1 MFKTTR
7 SIFALLWFVAIA
19 GCSGG
24 SVDSVDDSTTG
35 TAAAE
40 VPDRILSNG
49 RVLTVDENFNIVEAI
64 ALDGD
69 RILATGTTDEMAAL
83 AGPDTVIMD
92 LEGRTVIPGLIDNHV
107 HYIRTVQRWHQQA
120 RIDGVASREEALAII
135 AEHAASL
142 PAGEWFMVQGG
153 WSVDQFADR
162 KGGFT
167 LEELDRAAPDNP
179 FYAQTSYRGAYA
191 NSLAL
196 NAVGVG
202 TEAGAWQQ
210 GRQSFNRMFREM
222 PPPTEEQLKENL
234 YRFSADLNAVGL
246 TTVYDVDRPSAG
258 DISLI
263 ARASA
268 ERHLPLRVFHTLK
281 YRAETSAEADEA
293 VELIRSHTPN
303 SVDDRIGLLGL
314 GEHVYG
320 PMHDSSN
327 TVESYSDE
335 IWNEYMK
342 LATVAAQGGWH
353 IHEHVMA
360 ERTVIDFLDRLETLN
375 ETVPITDLRWT
386 LAHVL
391 TVTEETI
398 QRANELGLTAAVH
411 GQAVHQARPIVPRG
425 DATRPPIP
433 PMAAFEA
440 SGMIWGL
447 GTDTGVVSHY
457 QPFVTLMWAATGLGV
472 DGTLIHP
479 DPVGREA
486 ALVAHTRSNA
496 YMLFKEDDLGTLEAG
511 KLADLAVL
519 DRDYLTV
526 PAHEIKDIEP
536 VLTMVGGE
544 IVYGELQEPAL

>member
-7 SIFALLWFVAIA
+7 SISALCWVVVIA
-19 GCSGG
+19 GCNGS
-24 SVDSVDDSTTG
+24 SVDSIDDSSTET
-35 TAAAE
+35 TAAAA
-40 VPDRILSNG
+40 PDRILSNG
-49 RVLTVDENFNIVEAI
+49 RILTVDEDFNVVEAI

-69 RILATGTTDEMAAL
+69 RILATGTDDEIVAL
-83 AGPDTVIMD
+83 ANPDTAIMD

-120 RIDGVASREEALAII
+120 RIDGVESREEALAII
-135 AEHAASL
+135 AEHAAGL
-142 PAGEWFMVQGG
+142 PSGEWFMVQGG

-167 LEELDRAAPDNP
+167 LEELDRAAPENP
-179 FYAQTSYRGAYA
+179 FYAQVSYRGAYA

-202 TEAGAWQQ
+202 TDGGAWQQ

-222 PPPTEEQLKENL
+222 PPPPEEQLEQNL
-234 YRFSADLNAVGL
+234 YQFSADLNAAGL

-268 ERHLPLRVFHTLK
+268 EQQLPLRVFHTLK

-293 VELIRSHTPN
+293 VELIRSHTPF

-327 TVESYSDE
+327 TVESYPDE
-335 IWNEYMK
+335 IWDEYMK

-360 ERTVIDFLDRLETLN
+360 DRTVIDFLDRLETLN
-375 ETVPITDLRWT
+375 EAVPITDLRWT

-433 PMAAFEA
+433 PMAAFED
-440 SGMIWGL
+440 SGMVWGL

-457 QPFVTLMWAATGLGV
+457 QPFVTLMWAATGLGI
-472 DGTLIHP
+472 DGTLIHT

-496 YMLFKEDDLGTLEAG
+496 YLLFKEDDLGTLEAG
-511 KLADLAVL
+511 KLADLVVL

-536 VLTMVGGE
+536 VMTMVGGE
-544 IVYGELQEPAL
+544 IVYGEL

>member
-1 MFKTTR
+1 MYKKTR
-7 SIFALLWFVAIA
+7 SISAGFWFVVIA
-19 GCSGG
+19 GCNGG
-24 SVDSVDDSTTG
+24 SVDSIDDSTTE
-35 TAAAE
+35 TAATAA
-40 VPDRILSNG
+40 PDRILSNG
-49 RVLTVDENFNIVEAI
+49 RILTVDEDFNVVEAI

-69 RILATGTTDEMAAL
+69 RILATGTDDEMVAL
-83 AGPDTVIMD
+83 ADPDTVIMD

-120 RIDGVASREEALAII
+120 RIDGVESREEALAII
-135 AEHAASL
+135 AQHAAGL

-153 WSVDQFADR
+153 WSADQFADR

-167 LEELDRAAPDNP
+167 LEELDRAAPETP
-179 FYAQTSYRGAYA
+179 FYAQVSYRGAYA

-196 NAVGVG
+196 NAVEVETDG
-202 TEAGAWQQ
+202 GAWQQ
-210 GRQSFNRMFREM
+210 GRQAFNRMFREM
-222 PPPTEEQLKENL
+222 PPPTEEQLKQNL
-234 YRFSADLNAVGL
+234 YQFSADLTAVGL

-268 ERHLPLRVFHTLK
+268 ERQLPLRVFHTLK

-293 VELIRSHTPN
+293 VELIRAHTPF

-360 ERTVIDFLDRLETLN
+360 DRTIIDFLDRLEALN
-375 ETVPITDLRWT
+375 ETVSITDLRWT

-398 QRANELGLTAAVH
+398 QRARELGLTAAVH
-411 GQAVHQARPIVPRG
+411 GQAAHQARPIVPRG

-433 PMAAFEA
+433 PMEAFED

-457 QPFVTLMWAATGLGV
+457 QPFVTLMWAATGLGI
-472 DGTLIHP
+472 DGTVIHP

-496 YMLFKEDDLGTLEAG
+496 YLLFKEDDLGTLEAG
-511 KLADLAVL
+511 KLADLVVL

-526 PAHEIKDIEP
+526 PAHEIKNIEP

-544 IVYGELQEPAL
+544 IVYGEL

>member
-1 MFKTTR
+1 MYKTTR
-7 SIFALLWFVAIA
+7 SISALLWFIVIA
-19 GCSGG
+19 GCNGDP
-24 SVDSVDDSTTG
+24 VDSIDEGATE
-35 TAAAE
+35 TAAVTA
-40 VPDRILSNG
+40 PDRVLNNG
-49 RVLTVDENFNIVEAI
+49 RILTVDEDFSIVEAI

-69 RILATGTTDEMAAL
+69 RILATGSNEEMAAL
-83 AGPDTVIMD
+83 ANPDTEIMD

-120 RIDGVASREEALAII
+120 RIDGVDSREEALAII
-135 AEHAASL
+135 SEHAAGL

-167 LEELDRAAPDNP
+167 LEELDRAAPEHP
-179 FYAQTSYRGAYA
+179 FYAQVSYRGAYA

-202 TEAGAWQQ
+202 TDGGSWQQ
-210 GRQSFNRMFREM
+210 GRGSFNRMFREM
-222 PPPTEEQLKENL
+222 PAPSEEQLEQNL
-234 YRFSADLNAVGL
+234 YRFSADLAAAGL
-246 TTVYDVDRPSAG
+246 TTAYDVDRPSAG

-263 ARASA
+263 ARASS
-268 ERHLPLRVFHTLK
+268 EKPLPLRVFHTLK

-293 VELIRSHTPN
+293 VELIRTHTPF

-327 TVESYSDE
+327 TVESYPDE
-335 IWNEYMK
+335 VWDEYMK
-342 LATVAAQGGWH
+342 LATVAAEGGWH

-360 ERTVIDFLDRLETLN
+360 ERTIIDFLDRLEALN

-398 QRANELGLTAAVH
+398 QRARELGLTAAVH

-433 PMAAFEA
+433 PMAAFED

-457 QPFVTLMWAATGLGV
+457 QPFVTLMWAATGLGI

-496 YMLFKEDDLGTLEAG
+496 YLMFKEDDLGTLEAG
-511 KLADLAVL
+511 KLADLVVL
-519 DRDYLTV
+519 DRDYMTV

-536 VLTMVGGE
+536 VMTMVGGE
-544 IVYGELQEPAL
+544 IVYGEL

>member
-1 MFKTTR
+1 MYKTTR
-7 SIFALLWFVAIA
+7 SISALLWFIAIA

-24 SVDSVDDSTTG
+24 PVDSTDEG
-35 TAAAE
+35 TAETAAITA
-40 VPDRILSNG
+40 PDRILNNG
-49 RVLTVDENFNIVEAI
+49 RILTVDEEFNIVEAI

-69 RILATGTTDEMAAL
+69 RILATGTNDEMAAL
-83 AGPDTVIMD
+83 ANPETEIMD

-120 RIDGVASREEALAII
+120 RIDGVDSREEALAII
-135 AEHAASL
+135 SEHAAGL
-142 PAGEWFMVQGG
+142 PPGEWFMIQGG

-179 FYAQTSYRGAYA
+179 FYAQVSYRGAYA

-202 TEAGAWQQ
+202 TDGGSWQQ

-222 PPPTEEQLKENL
+222 PAPSEEQLEQNL
-234 YRFSADLNAVGL
+234 YRFSADLAAVGL
-246 TTVYDVDRPSAG
+246 TTAYDVDRPSAG

-263 ARASA
+263 ARAST
-268 ERHLPLRVFHTLK
+268 EKHLPLRVFHTLK

-293 VELIRSHTPN
+293 VELIRAHTPF

-327 TVESYSDE
+327 TVEPYPDD
-335 IWNEYMK
+335 IWDEYMK

-360 ERTVIDFLDRLETLN
+360 ERTIIDFLDRLEALN

-398 QRANELGLTAAVH
+398 QRARELGLTAAVH

-433 PMAAFEA
+433 PMAAFEDN
-440 SGMIWGL
+440 GMIWGL

-457 QPFVTLMWAATGLGV
+457 QPFVTLMWAATGLGI

-496 YMLFKEDDLGTLEAG
+496 YLMFKEDDLGTLEAG
-511 KLADLAVL
+511 KLADLVVL

-536 VLTMVGGE
+536 VMTMVGGE
-544 IVYGELQEPAL
+544 IVYGEL

>member
-1 MFKTTR
+1 MYKKTR
-7 SIFALLWFVAIA
+7 SISAGFWFVVIA
-19 GCSGG
+19 GCNGG
-24 SVDSVDDSTTG
+24 SVDSIDDSTTE
-35 TAAAE
+35 TAATAA
-40 VPDRILSNG
+40 PDRILSNG
-49 RVLTVDENFNIVEAI
+49 RILTVDEDINVVEAI

-69 RILATGTTDEMAAL
+69 RILATGTDDEMVAL
-83 AGPDTVIMD
+83 ADPDTVIMD

-120 RIDGVASREEALAII
+120 RIDGVESREEALAII
-135 AEHAASL
+135 AQHAAGL

-153 WSVDQFADR
+153 WSADQFADR

-167 LEELDRAAPDNP
+167 LEELDRAAPETP
-179 FYAQTSYRGAYA
+179 FYAQVSYRGAYA

-196 NAVGVG
+196 NAVEVETDG
-202 TEAGAWQQ
+202 GAWQQ
-210 GRQSFNRMFREM
+210 GRQAFNRMFREM
-222 PPPTEEQLKENL
+222 PPPTEEQLKQNL
-234 YRFSADLNAVGL
+234 YQFSADLTAVGL

-268 ERHLPLRVFHTLK
+268 ERQLPLRVFHTLK

-293 VELIRSHTPN
+293 VELIRAHTPF

-360 ERTVIDFLDRLETLN
+360 DRTIIDFLDRLEALN
-375 ETVPITDLRWT
+375 ETVSITDLRWT

-398 QRANELGLTAAVH
+398 QRARELGLTAAVH
-411 GQAVHQARPIVPRG
+411 GQAAHQARPIVPRG

-433 PMAAFEA
+433 PMEAFED

-457 QPFVTLMWAATGLGV
+457 QPFVTLMWAATGLGI
-472 DGTLIHP
+472 DGTVIHP

-496 YMLFKEDDLGTLEAG
+496 YLLFKEDDLGTLEAG
-511 KLADLAVL
+511 KLADLVVL

-526 PAHEIKDIEP
+526 PAHEIKNIEP

-544 IVYGELQEPAL
+544 IVYGEL

>member
-1 MFKTTR
+1 MYKTTR
-7 SIFALLWFVAIA
+7 SISALLWFIVIA

-24 SVDSVDDSTTG
+24 SVDSIDEGATE
-35 TAAAE
+35 TAAVTA
-40 VPDRILSNG
+40 PDRVLNNG
-49 RVLTVDENFNIVEAI
+49 RILTVDEDFSIVEAI

-69 RILATGTTDEMAAL
+69 RILATGSNEEMAAL
-83 AGPDTVIMD
+83 ANPNTEIMD
-92 LEGRTVIPGLIDNHV
+92 LESRTVIPGLIDNHV

-120 RIDGVASREEALAII
+120 RIDGVDSREEALAII
-135 AEHAASL
+135 SEHAAGL

-179 FYAQTSYRGAYA
+179 FYAQVSYRGAYA

-202 TEAGAWQQ
+202 TDGGSWQQ
-210 GRQSFNRMFREM
+210 GRGSFNRMFREM
-222 PPPTEEQLKENL
+222 PAPSEEQLEQNL
-234 YRFSADLNAVGL
+234 YRFSADLAAAGL
-246 TTVYDVDRPSAG
+246 TTAYDVDRPSAG

-263 ARASA
+263 ARASS
-268 ERHLPLRVFHTLK
+268 EKPLPLRVFHTLK

-293 VELIRSHTPN
+293 VELIRAHTPF

-327 TVESYSDE
+327 TVEPYPDE
-335 IWNEYMK
+335 IWDEYMK
-342 LATVAAQGGWH
+342 LATVAAEDGWH

-360 ERTVIDFLDRLETLN
+360 ERTIIDFLDRLEALN

-398 QRANELGLTAAVH
+398 QRARALGLTAAVH
-411 GQAVHQARPIVPRG
+411 GQAVHQARPIMPRG

-433 PMAAFEA
+433 PMAALED

-457 QPFVTLMWAATGLGV
+457 QPFVTLMWAATGLGI

-496 YMLFKEDDLGTLEAG
+496 YLMFKEDDLGTLEAG
-511 KLADLAVL
+511 KLADLVVL
-519 DRDYLTV
+519 DRDYMTV

-536 VLTMVGGE
+536 VMTMVGGE
-544 IVYGELQEPAL
+544 IVYSEL

>member
-1 MFKTTR
+1 MYKTTR
-7 SIFALLWFVAIA
+7 SISALLWFIVIA
-19 GCSGG
+19 GCNGDP
-24 SVDSVDDSTTG
+24 VDSIDEGATE
-35 TAAAE
+35 TAAVTA
-40 VPDRILSNG
+40 PDRVLNNG
-49 RVLTVDENFNIVEAI
+49 RILTVDEDFRIVEAI

-69 RILATGTTDEMAAL
+69 RILATGSNEEMAAL
-83 AGPDTVIMD
+83 ANPDTEIMD

-120 RIDGVASREEALAII
+120 RIDGVDSREEALAII
-135 AEHAASL
+135 SEHAAGL
-142 PAGEWFMVQGG
+142 PPGEWFMVQGG

-179 FYAQTSYRGAYA
+179 FYAQVSYRGAYA

-196 NAVGVG
+196 HAVGVG
-202 TEAGAWQQ
+202 TDGGSWQQ
-210 GRQSFNRMFREM
+210 GRGSFNRMFREM
-222 PPPTEEQLKENL
+222 PAPSEEQLEQNL
-234 YRFSADLNAVGL
+234 YRFSADLAAVGL
-246 TTVYDVDRPSAG
+246 TTAYDVDRPSAG

-263 ARASA
+263 ARASS
-268 ERHLPLRVFHTLK
+268 EKPLPLRVFHTLK

-293 VELIRSHTPN
+293 VELIRAHTPF

-327 TVESYSDE
+327 TVEPYPDE
-335 IWNEYMK
+335 IWDEYMK
-342 LATVAAQGGWH
+342 LATVAAEDGWH

-360 ERTVIDFLDRLETLN
+360 DRTIIDFLDRLEALN

-398 QRANELGLTAAVH
+398 QRARALGLTAAVH

-433 PMAAFEA
+433 PMAALED

-457 QPFVTLMWAATGLGV
+457 QPFVTLMWAATGLGI

-496 YMLFKEDDLGTLEAG
+496 YLMFKEDDLGTLEAG
-511 KLADLAVL
+511 KLADLVVL
-519 DRDYLTV
+519 DRDYMTV

-536 VLTMVGGE
+536 VMTMVGGE
-544 IVYGELQEPAL
+544 IVYSEL

>member
-1 MFKTTR
+1 MYKTTR
-7 SIFALLWFVAIA
+7 SISTLLCFVAIA
-19 GCSGG
+19 GCNGG

-40 VPDRILSNG
+40 APDRILSNG

-69 RILATGTTDEMAAL
+69 RILATGTNDEMAAL
-83 AGPDTVIMD
+83 AGPDTLIMD

-120 RIDGVASREEALAII
+120 RIDGVASREDALAII

-263 ARASA
+263 ARAAS

-293 VELIRSHTPN
+293 VELIRSHTPF

-320 PMHDSSN
+320 PMHYSSN
-327 TVESYSDE
+327 KV
-335 IWNEYMK
+335 
-342 LATVAAQGGWH
+342 
-353 IHEHVMA
+353 
-360 ERTVIDFLDRLETLN
+360 
-375 ETVPITDLRWT
+375 
-386 LAHVL
+386 
-391 TVTEETI
+391 
-398 QRANELGLTAAVH
+398 
-411 GQAVHQARPIVPRG
+411 
-425 DATRPPIP
+425 
-433 PMAAFEA
+433 
-440 SGMIWGL
+440 
-447 GTDTGVVSHY
+447 
-457 QPFVTLMWAATGLGV
+457 
-472 DGTLIHP
+472 
-479 DPVGREA
+479 
-486 ALVAHTRSNA
+486 
-496 YMLFKEDDLGTLEAG
+496 
-511 KLADLAVL
+511 
-519 DRDYLTV
+519 
-526 PAHEIKDIEP
+526 
-536 VLTMVGGE
+536 
-544 IVYGELQEPAL
+544 

>member
-1 MFKTTR
+1 MYKTTR
-7 SIFALLWFVAIA
+7 SISALPWFIVIA

-24 SVDSVDDSTTG
+24 SVDSIDEGTTE
-35 TAAAE
+35 TAAVTA
-40 VPDRILSNG
+40 PDRVLNNG
-49 RVLTVDENFNIVEAI
+49 RILTVDEEFNIVEAI

-69 RILATGTTDEMAAL
+69 RILATGTNDEMGAL
-83 AGPDTVIMD
+83 ANPDTEIMD

-120 RIDGVASREEALAII
+120 RLDGVDSRDDALAII
-135 AEHAASL
+135 SEHAAGL
-142 PAGEWFMVQGG
+142 PPGEWFMVQGG

-167 LEELDRAAPDNP
+167 LEELDRAAPENP
-179 FYAQTSYRGAYA
+179 FYAQVSYRGAYA

-202 TEAGAWQQ
+202 TDGGSWQQ
-210 GRQSFNRMFREM
+210 GRGSFNRMFREM
-222 PPPTEEQLKENL
+222 PAPSEEQLEQNL
-234 YRFSADLNAVGL
+234 YEFSADLAAVGL

-263 ARASA
+263 ARASS
-268 ERHLPLRVFHTLK
+268 EKHLPVRVFHTLK

-293 VELIRSHTPN
+293 VELILAHTPF

-320 PMHDSSN
+320 PMRDSSN
-327 TVESYSDE
+327 TVESYPDE
-335 IWNEYMK
+335 IWDEYMK

-360 ERTVIDFLDRLETLN
+360 DRTIIDFLDRLEALN

-398 QRANELGLTAAVH
+398 QRARELGLTAAVH

-433 PMAAFEA
+433 PMAAFEH

-457 QPFVTLMWAATGLGV
+457 QPFVTLMWAATGLGI

-479 DPVGREA
+479 EPVGREA

-496 YMLFKEDDLGTLEAG
+496 YLMFKEDDLGTLEAG
-511 KLADLAVL
+511 KLADLVVL
-519 DRDYLTV
+519 DRDYMTV

-536 VLTMVGGE
+536 VMTMVGGE
-544 IVYGELQEPAL
+544 IVYSEL

>member
-1 MFKTTR
+1 MYKKTR
-7 SIFALLWFVAIA
+7 SISAGFWFVVIA
-19 GCSGG
+19 GCNGG
-24 SVDSVDDSTTG
+24 SVDSIDDSTTE
-35 TAAAE
+35 TAATAA
-40 VPDRILSNG
+40 PDRILSNG
-49 RVLTVDENFNIVEAI
+49 RILTVDEDFNVVEAI

-69 RILATGTTDEMAAL
+69 RILATGTDDEMVAL
-83 AGPDTVIMD
+83 ADPDTVIMD

-120 RIDGVASREEALAII
+120 RIDGVESREEALAII
-135 AEHAASL
+135 AQHAAGL

-153 WSVDQFADR
+153 WSADQFADR

-167 LEELDRAAPDNP
+167 LEELDRAAPETP
-179 FYAQTSYRGAYA
+179 FYAQVSYRGAYA

-196 NAVGVG
+196 NAVEVETDG
-202 TEAGAWQQ
+202 GAWQQ
-210 GRQSFNRMFREM
+210 GRQAFNRMFREM
-222 PPPTEEQLKENL
+222 PPPTEEQLKQNL
-234 YRFSADLNAVGL
+234 YKFSADLTAVGL

-268 ERHLPLRVFHTLK
+268 ERQLPLRVFHTLK

-293 VELIRSHTPN
+293 VELIRAHTPF

-360 ERTVIDFLDRLETLN
+360 DRTIIDFLDRLEALN
-375 ETVPITDLRWT
+375 ETVSITDLRWT

-398 QRANELGLTAAVH
+398 QRARELGLTAAVH
-411 GQAVHQARPIVPRG
+411 GQAAHQARPIVPRG

-433 PMAAFEA
+433 PMEAFED

-457 QPFVTLMWAATGLGV
+457 QPFVTLMWAATGLGI
-472 DGTLIHP
+472 DGTVIHP

-496 YMLFKEDDLGTLEAG
+496 YLLFKEDDLGTLEAG
-511 KLADLAVL
+511 KLADLVVL

-526 PAHEIKDIEP
+526 PAHEIKNIEP

-544 IVYGELQEPAL
+544 IVYGEL

>member
-1 MFKTTR
+1 MSKTTR
-7 SIFALLWFVAIA
+7 SISAGFWFVVIA
-19 GCSGG
+19 GCNGG
-24 SVDSVDDSTTG
+24 SVDSIDDNTTE
-35 TAAAE
+35 TAAAAA
-40 VPDRILSNG
+40 PDRILSNG
-49 RVLTVDENFNIVEAI
+49 RILTVDEDFNVVEAI

-69 RILATGTTDEMAAL
+69 RILATGTDDEMVAL
-83 AGPDTVIMD
+83 ADPDTVIMD

-120 RIDGVASREEALAII
+120 RIDGVESREEALAII
-135 AEHAASL
+135 AEHAAGL

-153 WSVDQFADR
+153 WSADQFADR

-167 LEELDRAAPDNP
+167 LEELDRAAPETP
-179 FYAQTSYRGAYA
+179 FYAQVSYRGAYA

-196 NAVGVG
+196 NAVEGKTDG
-202 TEAGAWQQ
+202 GAWQQ
-210 GRQSFNRMFREM
+210 GRQAFNRMFREM
-222 PPPTEEQLKENL
+222 PPPTEEQLKQNL
-234 YRFSADLNAVGL
+234 YQFSADLNAVGL

-268 ERHLPLRVFHTLK
+268 ERQLPLRVFHTLK

-293 VELIRSHTPN
+293 VELIRAHTPF

-360 ERTVIDFLDRLETLN
+360 DRTIIDFLDRLEALN
-375 ETVPITDLRWT
+375 ETVSITDLRWT

-398 QRANELGLTAAVH
+398 QRARELGLTAAVH
-411 GQAVHQARPIVPRG
+411 GQAAHQARPIVPRG

-433 PMAAFEA
+433 PMAAFED

-457 QPFVTLMWAATGLGV
+457 QPFVTLMWAATGLGI
-472 DGTLIHP
+472 DGTAIHP

-486 ALVAHTRSNA
+486 ALAAHTRSNA
-496 YMLFKEDDLGTLEAG
+496 YLLFKEADLGTLEAG
-511 KLADLAVL
+511 KLADLVVL

-544 IVYGELQEPAL
+544 IVYSTL

>member
-1 MFKTTR
+1 MHKTTR
-7 SIFALLWFVAIA
+7 SISAGFWFVVIA
-19 GCSGG
+19 GCNGG
-24 SVDSVDDSTTG
+24 SVDSIDDSTTE
-35 TAAAE
+35 TAAAAA
-40 VPDRILSNG
+40 PDRILSNG
-49 RVLTVDENFNIVEAI
+49 RILTVDEDFNVVEAL

-69 RILATGTTDEMAAL
+69 RIMATGTDDEIVAL
-83 AGPDTVIMD
+83 ADPDTVIMD
-92 LEGRTVIPGLIDNHV
+92 VEGRTVIPGLIDNHV

-120 RIDGVASREEALAII
+120 RIDGVESREEALVII
-135 AEHAASL
+135 AEHAAGL

-162 KGGFT
+162 QGGFT
-167 LEELDRAAPDNP
+167 LEELDRAAPETP
-179 FYAQTSYRGAYA
+179 FYAQVSYRGAYA

-196 NAVGVG
+196 NAVGVETDG
-202 TEAGAWQQ
+202 GAWQQ
-210 GRQSFNRMFREM
+210 GRQAFNRMFREM
-222 PPPTEEQLKENL
+222 PPPTEEQLKQNL
-234 YRFSADLNAVGL
+234 YQFSADLNAVGL

-268 ERHLPLRVFHTLK
+268 ERQLPLRVFHTLK

-293 VELIRSHTPN
+293 VELIRAHTPF

-327 TVESYSDE
+327 TVESHSDE

-360 ERTVIDFLDRLETLN
+360 DRTIIDFLDRLEALN
-375 ETVPITDLRWT
+375 ETVSITDLRWT

-398 QRANELGLTAAVH
+398 QRARELGLTAAVH

-433 PMAAFEA
+433 PMAAFED

-457 QPFVTLMWAATGLGV
+457 QPFVTLMWAATGLGI
-472 DGTLIHP
+472 DGTVIHP

-496 YMLFKEDDLGTLEAG
+496 YLLFKEDDLGTLEAG
-511 KLADLAVL
+511 KLADLVVL

-544 IVYGELQEPAL
+544 IVYSTL

>member
-7 SIFALLWFVAIA
+7 SIPALCWVVVIA
-19 GCSGG
+19 GCNGG
-24 SVDSVDDSTTG
+24 PVDSIDDSTPE
-35 TAAAE
+35 TAAAAA
-40 VPDRILSNG
+40 PDRILSNG
-49 RVLTVDENFNIVEAI
+49 RILTVDEDFNVVEAI
-64 ALDGD
+64 ALDGA
-69 RILATGTTDEMAAL
+69 RILATGTDEEIVAL
-83 AGPDTVIMD
+83 ADPDTTIMD

-120 RIDGVASREEALAII
+120 RIDGVESREEALAII
-135 AEHAASL
+135 AGHAAGL
-142 PAGEWFMVQGG
+142 PSGEWFMVQGG

-179 FYAQTSYRGAYA
+179 FYAQVSYRGAYA

-196 NAVGVG
+196 NAVGAG
-202 TEAGAWQQ
+202 TDRGAWQQ

-222 PPPTEEQLKENL
+222 PPPTEEQLGQNL
-234 YRFSADLNAVGL
+234 YQFSADLNAAGL

-268 ERHLPLRVFHTLK
+268 ERQLPLRVFHTLK

-293 VELIRSHTPN
+293 VELIRSHTPF

-314 GEHVYG
+314 GEHVFG

-327 TVESYSDE
+327 TVESYPDE
-335 IWNEYMK
+335 VWDEYMK

-360 ERTVIDFLDRLETLN
+360 DRTIIDFLDRLETLN
-375 ETVPITDLRWT
+375 ETVPIADLRWT

-398 QRANELGLTAAVH
+398 QRANDLGLTAAIH

-433 PMAAFEA
+433 PMEAFEA
-440 SGMIWGL
+440 SGMVWGL

-457 QPFVTLMWAATGLGV
+457 QPFVTLMWAATGLGI
-472 DGTLIHP
+472 DGTVIHP
-479 DPVGREA
+479 NPVGREA

-496 YMLFKEDDLGTLEAG
+496 YLLFKEADLGTLEAG
-511 KLADLAVL
+511 KLADLVVL

-536 VLTMVGGE
+536 VMTMVGGE
-544 IVYGELQEPAL
+544 IVYSEL

>member
-1 MFKTTR
+1 MR
-7 SIFALLWFVAIA
+7 STLSIA
-19 GCSGG
+19 GLICFLALASCAT
-24 SVDSVDDSTTG
+24 DDSTTE
-35 TAAAE
+35 TAAVTA
-40 VPDRILSNG
+40 PDRILSNG
-49 RVLTVDENFNIVEAI
+49 RILTVDEDFSIVEAI

-69 RILATGTTDEMAAL
+69 RILATGNSDEMAAL
-83 AGPDTVIMD
+83 ANPDTEIMD
-92 LEGRTVIPGLIDNHV
+92 LDGRTVIPGLIDNHV

-120 RIDGVASREEALAII
+120 RIDGVDSRGEALAII
-135 AEHAASL
+135 SEHAAGL
-142 PAGEWFMVQGG
+142 PPGEWFMVQGG

-167 LEELDRAAPDNP
+167 LEELDHAAPDNP
-179 FYAQTSYRGAYA
+179 FYAQVSYRGAYA

-202 TEAGAWQQ
+202 TDGGSWQQ
-210 GRQSFNRMFREM
+210 GRGSFNRMFREM
-222 PPPTEEQLKENL
+222 PAPSGEQLERNL
-234 YRFSADLNAVGL
+234 YQFSADLAAVGL

-263 ARASA
+263 ARAST
-268 ERHLPLRVFHTLK
+268 EKHLPVRVFHTLK

-293 VELIRSHTPN
+293 VELIRAHTPF

-327 TVESYSDE
+327 TVESYPDE
-335 IWNEYMK
+335 VWDEYMK
-342 LATVAAQGGWH
+342 LATVAAEGGWH

-360 ERTVIDFLDRLETLN
+360 DRTTIDFLDRLEALN
-375 ETVPITDLRWT
+375 ESVPITDLRWT

-398 QRANELGLTAAVH
+398 QRARELGLTAAVH

-433 PMAAFEA
+433 PMATFED

-457 QPFVTLMWAATGLGV
+457 QPFVTLMWAATGLGI
-472 DGTLIHP
+472 DGTPIHP

-496 YMLFKEDDLGTLEAG
+496 YLMFKENDLGTLEAG
-511 KLADLAVL
+511 KLADLVVL

-526 PAHEIKDIEP
+526 PAHEIKDIQP
-536 VLTMVGGE
+536 VMTMVGGE
-544 IVYGELQEPAL
+544 IVYGEL

>member
-1 MFKTTR
+1 MYKTTR
-7 SIFALLWFVAIA
+7 STSTLLWFVVIA
-19 GCSGG
+19 GCNGG
-24 SVDSVDDSTTG
+24 SVDSIDDSTTE
-35 TAAAE
+35 TAAVAA
-40 VPDRILSNG
+40 PDRILSNG
-49 RVLTVDENFNIVEAI
+49 RILTVDEDFNIVEAI

-69 RILATGTTDEMAAL
+69 RILATGTNDEMLAL
-83 AGPDTVIMD
+83 ANADTVIMD
-92 LEGRTVIPGLIDNHV
+92 IEGRTVIPGLIDNHV

-120 RIDGVASREEALAII
+120 RIDGVDSREEALAII
-135 AEHAASL
+135 AEHAAGL

-167 LEELDRAAPDNP
+167 LEELDRAVPDNP
-179 FYAQTSYRGAYA
+179 VYLQTSYRGAYA

-202 TEAGAWQQ
+202 TDGGAWQQ
-210 GRQSFNRMFREM
+210 GRQAFNRMFREM
-222 PPPTEEQLKENL
+222 PPPTEPQLTQNL
-234 YRFSADLNAVGL
+234 YQFSADLNAVGL
-246 TTVYDVDRPSAG
+246 TTAYDVDRPSAG

-268 ERHLPLRVFHTLK
+268 ERQLPLRVFHTLK

-293 VELIRSHTPN
+293 VELIRARTPF

-327 TVESYSDE
+327 TVESYPDE
-335 IWNEYMK
+335 IWDEYMK

-360 ERTVIDFLDRLETLN
+360 DRTIIDFLDRLETLN

-391 TVTEETI
+391 TMTEETI
-398 QRANELGLTAAVH
+398 QRARELGLTAAVH
-411 GQAVHQARPIVPRG
+411 GQAVHQARPIMPRG

-433 PMAAFEA
+433 PMAAFED

-457 QPFVTLMWAATGLGV
+457 QPFVTLMWAATGLGI

-496 YMLFKEDDLGTLEAG
+496 YLLFKEDDLGTLEAG
-511 KLADLAVL
+511 KLADLVVL
-519 DRDYLTV
+519 DRNYLTV

-536 VLTMVGGE
+536 VITMVGGE
-544 IVYGELQEPAL
+544 IVYSTL

>member
-1 MFKTTR
+1 MYKTTR
-7 SIFALLWFVAIA
+7 SISALPWFIAIA

-24 SVDSVDDSTTG
+24 SVDSIDEGTTE
-35 TAAAE
+35 TAAVTA
-40 VPDRILSNG
+40 PDRILNNG
-49 RVLTVDENFNIVEAI
+49 RILTVDEEFSIVEAI

-69 RILATGTTDEMAAL
+69 RILATGTNDEIAL
-83 AGPDTVIMD
+83 LANPDTEIMN

-120 RIDGVASREEALAII
+120 RIDGVGSREEALAII
-135 AEHAASL
+135 SAHAAGL
-142 PAGEWFMVQGG
+142 PPGEWFMVQGG

-179 FYAQTSYRGAYA
+179 FYAQVSYRGAYA

-202 TEAGAWQQ
+202 TDGGSWQQ
-210 GRQSFNRMFREM
+210 GRGSFNRMFREM
-222 PPPTEEQLKENL
+222 PAPSEEQLEQNL
-234 YRFSADLNAVGL
+234 YEFSADLAAVGL

-263 ARASA
+263 ARASS
-268 ERHLPLRVFHTLK
+268 EKHLPVRVFHTLK

-293 VELIRSHTPN
+293 VELILAHTPF

-327 TVESYSDE
+327 TVESYPDE
-335 IWNEYMK
+335 IWDEYMK

-360 ERTVIDFLDRLETLN
+360 DRTIIDFLDRLEALN

-398 QRANELGLTAAVH
+398 QRARALGLTAAVH
-411 GQAVHQARPIVPRG
+411 GQAVHQARPIMPRG

-433 PMAAFEA
+433 PMAAFED

-457 QPFVTLMWAATGLGV
+457 QPFVTLMWAATGLGI

-479 DPVGREA
+479 EPVGREA

-496 YMLFKEDDLGTLEAG
+496 YLMFKEDDLGTLEAG
-511 KLADLAVL
+511 KLADLVVL
-519 DRDYLTV
+519 DRDYMTV

-536 VLTMVGGE
+536 VMTMVGGE
-544 IVYGELQEPAL
+544 IVYSEL

>member
-1 MFKTTR
+1 MYKTTR
-7 SIFALLWFVAIA
+7 LIFLLPWFVAIA
-19 GCSGG
+19 GCNGN
-24 SVDSVDDSTTG
+24 SVDSIDDSTTEPDAL
-35 TAAAE
+35 AA
-40 VPDRILSNG
+40 PDRILSNG
-49 RVLTVDENFNIVEAI
+49 RILTVDEEFNIVEAI
-64 ALDGD
+64 VLDGD
-69 RILATGTTDEMAAL
+69 RILATGTDEEMVAL
-83 AGPDTVIMD
+83 ADPDTAIMD
-92 LEGRTVIPGLIDNHV
+92 LQGRTVIPGLIDNHV

-120 RIDGVASREEALAII
+120 RIDGVESREEALAII
-135 AEHAASL
+135 AEHAAGL

-167 LEELDRAAPDNP
+167 LEELDRAAPQNP
-179 FYAQTSYRGAYA
+179 FYAQVSYRGAYA

-196 NAVGVG
+196 NAVGVEPDG
-202 TEAGAWQQ
+202 GAWQQ
-210 GRQSFNRMFREM
+210 GRQAFNRMFREM
-222 PPPTEEQLKENL
+222 PPPTEEQLKQNL
-234 YRFSADLNAVGL
+234 YQFSADLNAVGL

-263 ARASA
+263 ARASE
-268 ERHLPLRVFHTLK
+268 ERHLPLRVFHSLK

-293 VELIRSHTPN
+293 VELIRAHTPF

-327 TVESYSDE
+327 TVESYPDE
-335 IWNEYMK
+335 IWDEYMK
-342 LATVAAQGGWH
+342 LAEVAAQGGWH

-360 ERTVIDFLDRLETLN
+360 DRTIIDFLDRLEALN

-425 DATRPPIP
+425 NATRPPIP
-433 PMAAFEA
+433 PMAAFEE
-440 SGMIWGL
+440 SGMVWGL

-457 QPFVTLMWAATGLGV
+457 QPFVTLMWAATGLGI
-472 DGTLIHP
+472 DGTVIHA

-486 ALVAHTRSNA
+486 ALAAHTRSNA
-496 YMLFKEDDLGTLEAG
+496 YLLFKEDDLGTLEAG
-511 KLADLAVL
+511 KLADLVVL

-536 VLTMVGGE
+536 VMTMVGGE
-544 IVYGELQEPAL
+544 IVYGEL

>member
-1 MFKTTR
+1 MHKTRR
-7 SIFALLWFVAIA
+7 STFALLWFAAIA
-19 GCSGG
+19 GANGC
-24 SVDSVDDSTTG
+24 SVDPVDDG
-35 TAAAE
+35 ANATATVAA
-40 VPDRILSNG
+40 PDRILSNG
-49 RVLTVDENFNIVEAI
+49 RILTADKDFSVAEAI

-69 RILATGTTDEMAAL
+69 RIFATGTNDQMAAL
-83 AGPDTVIMD
+83 AGPDTAIIHLD
-92 LEGRTVIPGLIDNHV
+92 GRTVIPGLIDNHM

-120 RIDGVASREEALAII
+120 RIDGVESRQETLAII

-153 WSVDQFADR
+153 WSVDQFADQ

-167 LEELDRAAPDNP
+167 LEELDQASPDNP
-179 FYAQTSYRGAYA
+179 VYAQLSYRGAYA

-196 NAVGVG
+196 DAVGIG
-202 TEAGAWQQ
+202 TEDGAWQQ
-210 GRQSFNRMFREM
+210 GRQPFSRMFREL
-222 PPPTEEQLKENL
+222 PPPSEQQLERNIHQ
-234 YRFSADLNAVGL
+234 FSADLNAAGL

-268 ERHLPLRVFHTLK
+268 ESQLPLRVFHTLK

-293 VELIRSHTPN
+293 VELIRSHTPF
-303 SVDDRIGLLGL
+303 SVDGRIGLLGL

-327 TVESYSDE
+327 TVESYPDE
-335 IWNEYMK
+335 IWGEYMK

-360 ERTVIDFLDRLETLN
+360 DQTIIDFLDRLETLN
-375 ETVPITDLRWT
+375 ETVPITHLRWT

-398 QRANELGLTAAVH
+398 HRARELGLTAAVH
-411 GQAVHQARPIVPRG
+411 GQAVHQARPIEPRG
-425 DATRPPIP
+425 GATRPPIP
-433 PMAAFEA
+433 PMAAFED

-447 GTDTGVVSHY
+447 GSDTGVVSHY
-457 QPFVTLMWAATGLGV
+457 QPFVTLMWAATGLGI
-472 DGTLIHP
+472 DGTVIHP

-496 YMLFKEDDLGTLEAG
+496 YLLFMEDDLGTLEAG
-511 KLADLAVL
+511 KLADLVVL

-536 VLTMVGGE
+536 VMTMVGGE
-544 IVYGELQEPAL
+544 IVYNTL